1 MIALKN
7 NTLPGIAA
15 AVIFSLLVLQGCKK
29 DNNSNNNAG
38 NDANRIGY
46 IISDNFNLSLFNT
59 ALNYTGLYPTL
70 NSSQTLTIL
79 APDDPS
85 FNAAGY
91 ANATAVTSA
100 SRTVLTQIL
109 RYHILAGK
117 YDFNT
122 LPFLFNQEV
131 KTIDGLSMYVT
142 RWVKNTDTVLTIN
155 GTQIVSKNLAGSNG
169 LIQVINSVLTPSTY
183 PLLSQAI
190 AGNDSL
196 TFFNQALIRANL
208 AGTLQQAGPYTVFAP
223 TNNAFRAAGY
233 PTIESI
239 NNADPT
245 ALAALMKYQ
254 ILSGRKF
261 VYDYVLS
268 TDATNI
274 SQQAMLDGNNVTI
287 NLIQNNVQQYNGI
300 TVQGIGNSAAANLLT
315 QNVLTGNGVL
325 HIIDQVL
332 KPNF

>member
-1 MIALKN
+1 MITLRKKLLPVIATTVIAYLAL
-7 NTLPGIAA
+7 
-15 AVIFSLLVLQGCKK
+15 LLGCKK
-29 DNNSNNNAG
+29 DKNTPANADNNN
-38 NDANRIGY
+38 RLGY
-46 IISDNFNLSLFNT
+46 VISDNFNLSLFNT
-59 ALNYTGLYPTL
+59 GLNYTGLYPLL
-70 NSSQTLTIL
+70 NSGQRLTIL

-91 ANATAVTSA
+91 ADATAVTSA
-100 SRTVLTQIL
+100 NKAQLAAVL

-142 RWVKNTDTVLTIN
+142 RWVKDADTVLTIN

-208 AGTLQQAGPYTVFAP
+208 ADMLQQAGPYTVFAP
-223 TNNAFRAAGY
+223 TNGAFKAAGY
-233 PTIESI
+233 PSLESI
-239 NNADPT
+239 NSADPST
-245 ALAALMKYQ
+245 LAALLKYQ
-254 ILSGRKF
+254 MLSGRKF
-261 VYDYVLS
+261 VYDYVLG
-268 TDATNI
+268 TDASNT
-274 SQQAMLDGNNVTI
+274 SKQTMLDGNNVTI
-287 NLIQNNVQQYNGI
+287 NLLQNGIQQYTGI
-300 TVQGIGNSAAANLLT
+300 TLRGIGNTTQATLLK

-325 HIIDQVL
+325 HIITQVL
-332 KPNF
+332 KPNI